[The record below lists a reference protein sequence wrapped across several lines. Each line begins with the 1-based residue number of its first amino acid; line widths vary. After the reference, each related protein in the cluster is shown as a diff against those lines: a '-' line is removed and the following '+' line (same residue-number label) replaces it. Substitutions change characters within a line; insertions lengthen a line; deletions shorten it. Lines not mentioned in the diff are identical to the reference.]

1 MLYKPHDR
9 RSFLQKAAL
18 FSTGLVNSLISDR
31 FASASFRKHGMSRYD
46 YIVIGAGSA
55 GCVVANRLT
64 EDPETTVLLLEAG
77 DRDTKPEIQIPRESI
92 NLLGSE
98 VDWKYFS
105 EPEPYLNNRKIFC
118 PRGKV
123 LGGSSSIN
131 YMMYM
136 RGNHHDFDHWQELG
150 NPGWSYQDVLPYF
163 KKSEHSSRGASEYHS
178 VDGEL
183 SVTDIVSPT
192 AISQR
197 FVDAAVAMGY
207 KYNPDFNA
215 EQQEGVGPIQ
225 FTINK
230 DGKRHSTA
238 AAFLTPILDRPNLTV
253 QTGALVTRLLFEKT
267 RTIGVEY
274 LHSGTL
280 YQIRVSQEVILS
292 AGAFDSPKLLMLSGI
307 GNAEHLQAMGISVVV
322 DLPGV
327 GQNLQ
332 DHVSVP
338 VTYQAT
344 QEVNPAPTDNGLSEV
359 AMFMHSKGNLDV
371 EPDMLIFFRPR
382 PLPPPGYAQ
391 VDSGFR
397 GLTSLTHPQ
406 NSGSVALRS
415 LDPTDAPNIRMNYLQ
430 SQSDV
435 QKLMA
440 GIQFLRDLFHS
451 SPFDEFR
458 GEEIAPGVE
467 VQSDEALE
475 NYVRKVCGTVYHP
488 VGTCKMGTDPTAVV
502 DPELRVHGVKGLRV
516 VDASIMPTI
525 TTGNTNAPTIMIGE
539 KAADLIKAAKHSSK
553 QDGSGKKHRIREN
566 GRG

>member
-1 MLYKPHDR
+1 MLYKPYDR
-9 RSFLQKAAL
+9 RRFLQKTAL
-18 FSTGLVNSLISDR
+18 FSTGLVTSLISAR
-31 FASASFRKHGMSRYD
+31 FASAGSGKRGMSRYD

-64 EDPETTVLLLEAG
+64 EDPQTTVLLLEAG
-77 DRDTKPEIQIPRESI
+77 DRDTKPEIQIPQEAR
-92 NLLGSE
+92 NLPGSE

-105 EPEPYLNNRKIFC
+105 EPEPYLNDRKIFC

-131 YMMYM
+131 YMVYI

-183 SVTDIVSPT
+183 SVTDIVSP
-192 AISQR
+192 AAVSRAFIE
-197 FVDAAVAMGY
+197 AAVAMGY

-215 EQQEGVGPIQ
+215 EQQSGVGPLQ
-225 FTINK
+225 FTIK

-253 QTGALVTRLLFEKT
+253 QTGALVTRLLFEET

-280 YQIRVSQEVILS
+280 HQVRVSQEVILS

-332 DHVSVP
+332 DHVGFTVP
-338 VTYQAT
+338 YQGTQKVQPAAT
-344 QEVNPAPTDNGLSEV
+344 GNGISE
-359 AMFMHSKGNLDV
+359 AAIFMHSEGNLDIA
-371 EPDMLIFFRPR
+371 PDLLFFFDPR
-382 PLPPPGYAQ
+382 PLSPPGYAK
-391 VDSGFR
+391 VDSGFT
-397 GLTSLTHPQ
+397 GYVSLTHPQ
-406 NSGSVALRS
+406 NIGSVALRS
-415 LDPTDAPNIRMNYLQ
+415 LDPTDAPILRMNYLQ

-435 QKLMA
+435 QKLVA
-440 GIQFLRDLFHS
+440 GIRFFRDLFRS
-451 SPFDEFR
+451 SLFDEFR

-467 VQSDEALE
+467 VQSDEALVA
-475 NYVRKVCGTVYHP
+475 YVRKVCGTVYHP
-488 VGTCKMGTDPTAVV
+488 VGTCKMGTDSMAVV
-502 DPELRVHGVKGLRV
+502 DSELRVHGVKKLRV

-539 KAADLIKAAKHSSK
+539 KAADLIKAAHSSK
-553 QDGSGKKHRIREN
+553 QHGSGKKYRIRKIE
-566 GRG
+566 